1 MGKNRTNISIVDR
14 AGIRRKA
21 EIVIGKKGSN
31 SSGTIFDAN
40 AVEEML
46 NKKLENYTIIKSG
59 SLSDITPGK
68 KEGEMYFCTD
78 LVAGNNIYGVML
90 YWTGYRWIDAEGNT
104 KYGPEGIPAQGGAP
118 YPDMVPQVV
127 TPPSGG
133 GGAA

>member
-1 MGKNRTNISIVDR
+1 MGKNKTNISIVDR

-21 EIVIGKKGSN
+21 EVVIGKEGSN
-31 SSGTIFDAN
+31 ASGIIFDAN

-46 NKKLENYTIIKSG
+46 NKKLKNYMIVKSG
-59 SLSDITPGK
+59 PLSDITPGK
-68 KEGEMYFCTD
+68 NAGEMYFCTD
-78 LVAGNNIYGVML
+78 LVAGNDIYGVML

-104 KYGPEGIPAQGGAP
+104 KYGPEGIPAQGGTP
-118 YPDMVPQVV
+118 YPDMVPQVI